1 MFLSSHSVI
10 DGTIF
15 SLLALYDLGG
25 SPGLLKRAYEDEA
38 SYQRPIFIDE
48 KDKGIFVTQENWAQH
63 LGNQGQVYISKTRF
77 TKTHYI
83 LMQRLRKLCHIF
95 RELCEQE
102 WHVQNFGAVSLGLG
116 CKYGECV
123 YACSSCQRRV
133 CTSSLPC
140 ILNCS
145 CLSYTGCT
153 PLYKLV

>member
-1 MFLSSHSVI
+1 VFLSSHSVI

-38 SYQRPIFIDE
+38 GYQRPIFVNE
-48 KDKGIFVTQENWAQH
+48 KDKSISVTQENWAQH
-63 LGNQGQVYISKTRF
+63 LGNQRQVYIAKTQC
-77 TKTHYI
+77 TKTHSI

-95 RELCEQE
+95 RELCGQE
-102 WHVQNFGAVSLGLG
+102 WRVKNFGAVSLWSG
-116 CKYGECV
+116 CKYRECV
-123 YACSSCQRRV
+123 YACSSGQRRV

-140 ILNCS
+140 IPNCS
-145 CLSYTGCT
+145 CLPYTGCT